1 MFPKVF
7 NVHSGACEQRLTKGI
22 KALNFISFL
31 CICKKY
37 TFCVYVFAC
46 VCVCKQKPSKYVKY
60 AFALIF

>member
-7 NVHSGACEQRLTKGI
+7 NVHSGACEQRLMKGI

-46 VCVCKQKPSKYVKY
+46 VCVNKNHLSM
-60 AFALIF
+60 